1 MWEALLE
8 SAISECG
15 AVRGGRAVIAIG
27 RQRPDN
33 SALASLQGW
42 VPLCHCCS
50 LSFPFIRHEHSTVPS
65 RGAHRY
71 PQFHQHWH
79 RGSRARKI
87 TGMCVYVARDSAAT
101 WSVPHVIVSS
111 RPFFPR
117 RHSCSRP
124 CRCTLKELRFP
135 PLRCSPHIITAL
147 VSQRI
152 HRPHEHTSMRAT
164 EGVDGGAAALRVLRV
179 HDSGAGSSSGRR
191 TRIIIGVKAKPLLDV
206 ARWIRT

>member
-1 MWEALLE
+1 MPLLRLVGNDRIIPRCQRPYKDGCLSAIVVPCLFLLSAMSTLPFQVEELIATLNSTNIGTEALE
-8 SAISECG
+8 
-15 AVRGGRAVIAIG
+15 
-27 RQRPDN
+27 
-33 SALASLQGW
+33 LAKLQ
-42 VPLCHCCS
+42 V
-50 LSFPFIRHEHSTVPS
+50 
-65 RGAHRY
+65 
-71 PQFHQHWH
+71 
-79 RGSRARKI
+79 
-87 TGMCVYVARDSAAT
+87 CVYVARDSAAT